1 MAEIKEFRL
10 GGAGRF
16 SVTATGSKT
25 RLGAVYTK
33 IILRCDRSGYAPD
46 DVFDVTTK
54 AVPLNLA
61 CTAAE
66 LQFLTAIVTEARKHL
81 AMGSV

>member
-16 SVTATGSKT
+16 CVTATGSKT
-25 RLGAVYTK
+25 RSGVVYTK
-33 IILRCDRSGYAPD
+33 ITLHKEGYAAQTW
-46 DVFDVTTK
+46 DVTRWAFNEAAPLARENE
-54 AVPLNLA
+54 AVVRHI
-61 CTAAE
+61 
-66 LQFLTAIVTEARKHL
+66 TAIILEARKHL